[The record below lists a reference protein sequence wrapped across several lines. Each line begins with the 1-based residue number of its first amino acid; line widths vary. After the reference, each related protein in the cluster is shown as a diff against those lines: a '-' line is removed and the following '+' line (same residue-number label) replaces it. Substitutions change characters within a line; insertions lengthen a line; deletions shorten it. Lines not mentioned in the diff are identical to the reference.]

1 MLSILQ
7 RSLTVNVFAKSTVCV
22 MLLAVG
28 SAFAQAKKA
37 NDDGSYA
44 EVSYIRWNI
53 KSDSSSQTIN
63 PTGLRAIYGFGGN
76 GIAYEAHLGLPMAAG
91 SYTTV
96 AGDDADVPGNIKIDT
111 KITSLGL
118 FAKLYTKASDDLE
131 LFGRLGMSSLN
142 MTAEVST
149 SNATASAKA
158 SDKSTAW
165 GYGVGVKYKVGSST
179 SVVFDYTG
187 YNKQSSSTMGLGVA
201 FSF

>member
-1 MLSILQ
+1 M
-7 RSLTVNVFAKSTVCV
+7 NVFAKSAVCV

-44 EVSYIRWNI
+44 EVSYIRWSS
-53 KSDSSSQTIN
+53 KSDSSSQAIT

-76 GIAYEAHLGLPMAAG
+76 GLAYEAHLGLPLAAG

-96 AGDDADVPGNIKIDT
+96 GGDDADVPGNIKIDT

-131 LFGRLGMSSLN
+131 LFGRLGMSSIN
-142 MTAEVST
+142 MTAEVAAT
-149 SNATASAKA
+149 SATAAAKA

-187 YNKQSSSTMGLGVA
+187 YNKLSANTMGLGVA
-201 FSF
+201 FAF

>member
-1 MLSILQ
+1 MK
-7 RSLTVNVFAKSTVCV
+7 VFVKSTVCV
-22 MLLAVG
+22 LLLAAG
-28 SAFAQAKKA
+28 AAFAQAQKA

-63 PTGLRAIYGFGGN
+63 PTGLRAIYGYGGN
-76 GIAYEAHLGLPMAAG
+76 GIAYEAHLGLPLAAG

-131 LFGRLGMSSLN
+131 LFGRLGMSSIS
-142 MTAEVST
+142 MTAEAPAT
-149 SNATASAKA
+149 SSTASAKA

-165 GYGVGVKYKVGSST
+165 GYGVGVKYKVGGST

-187 YNKQSSSTMGLGVA
+187 YNKQSSSIMGLGVA
-201 FSF
+201 FAF

>member
-1 MLSILQ
+1 M
-7 RSLTVNVFAKSTVCV
+7 NVFAKSAVCV
-22 MLLAVG
+22 MWLAVG
-28 SAFAQAKKA
+28 TAFAQAKKA

-44 EVSYIRWNI
+44 EVSYVRWNI

-76 GIAYEAHLGLPMAAG
+76 GLAYEAHLGLPLAAG

-131 LFGRLGMSSLN
+131 LFGRLGMSSISA
-142 MTAEVST
+142 TAEAST
-149 SNATASAKA
+149 TSSTATAKA

-165 GYGVGVKYKVGSST
+165 GYGVGVKYKFGSST
-179 SVVFDYTG
+179 SVVFDYTA
-187 YNKQSSSTMGLGVA
+187 YNKLSANTMGLGVA
-201 FSF
+201 FAF

>member
-1 MLSILQ
+1 
-7 RSLTVNVFAKSTVCV
+7 VNVFAKSTVCV

-76 GIAYEAHLGLPMAAG
+76 GLAYEAHLGLPLAAG

-149 SNATASAKA
+149 SNAAASAKA

-165 GYGVGVKYKVGSST
+165 GYGVGAKYKEGSST

>member
-1 MLSILQ
+1 MHFLPLITCYLNWRLASPTPRPHREREGREGGTKRKKGQ
-7 RSLTVNVFAKSTVCV
+7 PPGHHSLN
-22 MLLAVG
+22 
-28 SAFAQAKKA
+28 
-37 NDDGSYA
+37 
-44 EVSYIRWNI
+44 
-53 KSDSSSQTIN
+53 
-63 PTGLRAIYGFGGN
+63 
-76 GIAYEAHLGLPMAAG
+76 HLGLPLAAG

-131 LFGRLGMSSLN
+131 LFGRLGMSSIN
-142 MTAEVST
+142 MTAEAST
-149 SNATASAKA
+149 TNSTATAKA

-187 YNKQSSSTMGLGVA
+187 YNKQSSSTVGLGVA
-201 FSF
+201 YAF